1 MGNMKLGGNKLIA
14 NIARFARENVANH
27 QPREGVNNGTRERVR
42 SNNLHSVGMPSH
54 PQKVHKEVSKGK
66 SLTINKLCES
76 LGTKRVKRSKN
87 DGKSTI
93 RMQEINIE
101 WIFTSL
107 LLSRYRGKD
116 TCI

>member
-1 MGNMKLGGNKLIA
+1 MGI
-14 NIARFARENVANH
+14 
-27 QPREGVNNGTRERVR
+27 T
-42 SNNLHSVGMPSH
+42 
-54 PQKVHKEVSKGK
+54 
-66 SLTINKLCES
+66 SLTINKLGES

-107 LLSRYRGKD
+107 LLSRYRGKVLKWVNVM
-116 TCI
+116 IRARYA

>member
-1 MGNMKLGGNKLIA
+1 M
-14 NIARFARENVANH
+14 
-27 QPREGVNNGTRERVR
+27 
-42 SNNLHSVGMPSH
+42 
-54 PQKVHKEVSKGK
+54 
-66 SLTINKLCES
+66 INKLGES

-107 LLSRYRGKD
+107 LLSRY
-116 TCI
+116 